1 MSPRKKARRPSRAA
15 ASPSGNAIED
25 ALTTRDTNTKTPD
38 KSHTPQADPW
48 TDDQEAV
55 LFKGV
60 IRWKPVGRFPCFCDI
75 SFQSIAAT
83 KSLGG
88 VHKHFRMI
96 ALSQHLQS
104 HGYTPSEHEH
114 TRISG
119 IWKKLGGL
127 YNLEALDDRE
137 NAFSRASSPDGEE
150 SEMPSHQFTLPK
162 DEYGKMMFD
171 RRLAPEGSSS
181 PPASTRPP
189 SADST
194 SMAATGRAST
204 IEDTEDLRS
213 SPASMRGARTTGSA
227 RQTRSTR
234 RSQLHEVSSLPT
246 QQRSSGK
253 RVSPRGDSIDAPD
266 VEAAEAPEADQKSEA
281 GASNAAQK
289 RGSRR
294 RSGRRK

>member
-1 MSPRKKARRPSRAA
+1 MPPRKKARRPSRAA

-60 IRWKPVGRFPCFCDI
+60 IRWKP
-75 SFQSIAAT
+75 
-83 KSLGG
+83 
-88 VHKHFRMI
+88 
-96 ALSQHLQS
+96 S

-150 SEMPSHQFTLPK
+150 SEMSSHQFALPK
-162 DEYGKMMFD
+162 DDYGKRMFD
-171 RRLAPEGSSS
+171 RRQAPEGSSS

-213 SPASMRGARTTGSA
+213 SPASMRGARTSGSA

-246 QQRSSGK
+246 QQRSSGN
-253 RVSPRGDSIDAPD
+253 RVPQRGDSIDAPD
-266 VEAAEAPEADQKSEA
+266 VEAAEAPEADGEAEQKSEP

-294 RSGRRK
+294 RSGRRR

>member
-1 MSPRKKARRPSRAA
+1 MPPRKKARRPSRAA

-55 LFKGV
+55 LFKGI
-60 IRWKPVGRFPCFCDI
+60 IRWKPV
-75 SFQSIAAT
+75 
-83 KSLGG
+83 G

-150 SEMPSHQFTLPK
+150 SEMSSHQFALPK
-162 DEYGKMMFD
+162 DDYGKMMLD

-246 QQRSSGK
+246 KQRSSGN
-253 RVSPRGDSIDAPD
+253 RISQRGDSIDAPD
-266 VEAAEAPEADQKSEA
+266 VEAAEAPEADGEAEQKSEA
-281 GASNAAQK
+281 GASNATPK

-294 RSGRRK
+294 RGGRRK

>member
-1 MSPRKKARRPSRAA
+1 MPPRKKARGPSRAA
-15 ASPSGNAIED
+15 SSPSANALHD
-25 ALTTRDTNTKTPD
+25 ALITRDTNTKTPD
-38 KSHTPQADPW
+38 KPHTLQDDPW

-55 LFKGV
+55 LFKGI
-60 IRWKPVGRFPCFCDI
+60 IRWKPV
-75 SFQSIAAT
+75 
-83 KSLGG
+83 G

-119 IWKKLGGL
+119 IWKKLGSL

-162 DEYGKMMFD
+162 DDYRKMMFE

-189 SADST
+189 SAGST
-194 SMAATGRAST
+194 SMVATGRAST
-204 IEDTEDLRS
+204 IEDTEAATDLRS
-213 SPASMRGARTTGSA
+213 SSASVRGARATGSA

-234 RSQLHEVSSLPT
+234 RSQLHEVSSLPERRGDT
-246 QQRSSGK
+246 GN
-253 RVSPRGDSIDAPD
+253 RVSPNEDSIDAPD
-266 VEAAEAPEADQKSEA
+266 LEEAEAPKEDGEEEQKLQVGAPKASQKS
-281 GASNAAQK
+281 
-289 RGSRR
+289 GSRR